1 MSTPTGDGRPL
12 ARNFRWQAFFEH
24 AADPVF
30 LLDRRGRLLFV
41 NRAWEEITGLSRD
54 EAHHLVCSRPA
65 PAAADD
71 APLDILAHALTP
83 PRDVLQGG
91 LGRAR
96 RLLPGRTDPG
106 GKPPSRPPGHR
117 WWDVEFLPLR
127 QSGRQQG
134 FLILGRITP
143 VAMEELGGV
152 GPLPERLEA
161 LRLPGREDAW
171 WLSEIP
177 AMKRALGQAR
187 LASRV
192 GTPALLIGE
201 PGVGKRTLARHI
213 HTLGPRREASFAAL
227 DCARLPAEAVALLL
241 FGGPGAL
248 QREAL
253 GTVYL
258 ADVDRL
264 PRDLQLRLHEKVVSL
279 LDGEEDADGPPCPR
293 LLAGCTV
300 PLSEAVRA
308 GFLEELACSL
318 GTLTV
323 EVPPLRER
331 KEELRALAEHF
342 LRRTHSA
349 GGLTPAAWEALATY
363 TWPGNLR
370 ELFEVLA
377 GADRRRRSAGEPG
390 SIDVEHLP
398 LAVRVAGV
406 PARAEE
412 KALNLPQILQD
423 VERRLIELAMSR
435 AGPNKQKVA
444 ALLSM
449 SRGTLLRRLKAL
461 GLSQKDE
468 GGGDAAGSGAHP

>member
-30 LLDRRGRLLFV
+30 VLDRRCRLLFV
-41 NRAWEEITGLSRD
+41 NRAWEAMTGLSRD
-54 EAHHLVCSRPA
+54 EAHHLVCRRPA
-65 PAAADD
+65 ASAADD
-71 APLDILAHALTP
+71 APLDVLAHALTP
-83 PRDVLQGG
+83 PREVLRGD

-96 RLLPGRTDPG
+96 RLLPGRSAPG
-106 GKPPSRPPGHR
+106 KTLAGRQPGPG

-127 QSGRQQG
+127 QTGSQQG
-134 FLILGRITP
+134 FLIVGRITP
-143 VAMEELGGV
+143 VVMEEMGGA

-161 LRLPGREDAW
+161 LRLSGREDAW
-171 WLSEIP
+171 WSSEVP
-177 AMKRALGQAR
+177 AMRRTLGQAR
-187 LASRV
+187 LAARV

-201 PGVGKRTLARHI
+201 PGTGKRTLARHI
-213 HTLGPRREASFAAL
+213 HALGPRREASFAAL
-227 DCARLPAEAVALLL
+227 DCARLPAEALALLL
-241 FGGPGAL
+241 FGGPGAC

-264 PRDLQLRLHEKVVSL
+264 PRDLQLRLQEKVTSL
-279 LDGEEDADGPPCPR
+279 LDDEEDADRPPYPR
-293 LLAGCTV
+293 LLAGCTL

-308 GFLEELACSL
+308 GLLEELAFSL

-331 KEELRALAEHF
+331 KEDLRPLVEYT
-342 LRRTHSA
+342 LRRTQSTA
-349 GGLTPAAWEALATY
+349 GLTPAAWEALANY

-370 ELFEVLA
+370 ELAEALA
-377 GADRRRRSAGEPG
+377 RACRRLRTAGLDGP
-390 SIDVEHLP
+390 IDVGDLP

-412 KALNLPQILQD
+412 RTLDLPRILQD
-423 VERRLIELAMSR
+423 VERRLIELAMR
-435 AGPNKQKVA
+435 QAGPNKQKVA

-461 GLSQKDE
+461 GISDSS
-468 GGGDAAGSGAHP
+468 DDPVTR